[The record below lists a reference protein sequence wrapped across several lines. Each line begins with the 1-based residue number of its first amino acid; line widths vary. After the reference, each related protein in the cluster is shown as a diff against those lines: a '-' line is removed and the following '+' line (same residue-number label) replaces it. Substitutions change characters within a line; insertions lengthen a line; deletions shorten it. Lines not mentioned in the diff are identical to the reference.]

1 MAEICHLE
9 NRHDVIFFGWGWSD
23 LDKISQTH
31 AEWHVDCGDIGLWSK
46 SKTDVEFQYGGRLG
60 EFNGTSSQSH
70 VSHCGVLPLGEFTVM
85 FPEPH
90 ATLQG
95 VRIPSPIL
103 KIVFRHILFYFCFLM
118 QFGLWRAAAFVSS
131 SIHLFNSERFYTA
144 KKNGPSETVRSNM
157 SKLHNFKKR
166 SVKWDVAVLFR
177 LKWLFCCYWIQ
188 NCSEN
193 IFI

>member
-1 MAEICHLE
+1 MTCRLRWYRPMVEIE
-9 NRHDVIFFGWGWSD
+9 NRCRIPIRRTFGR
-23 LDKISQTH
+23 IQ
-31 AEWHVDCGDIGLWSK
+31 WHVI
-46 SKTDVEFQYGGRLG
+46 
-60 EFNGTSSQSH
+60 
-70 VSHCGVLPLGEFTVM
+70 
-85 FPEPH
+85 PEPRITLRGA
-90 ATLQG
+90 ATWWIHCHVPRTTCHIAG
-95 VRIPSPIL
+95 CKNSIPHIENCFSP
-103 KIVFRHILFYFCFLM
+103 YFIYFLVFLM